1 MSDRVEIVAL
11 PGIPEIAEGD
21 RLGELI
27 VTGARDCGA
36 PLTDDHVA
44 VISQKVVSKAEGRI
58 RSLSEVEPS
67 ERARA
72 LATELDKDARMVE
85 LVLSESLRVV
95 RADHGVLIVE
105 TRGGWICANAG
116 IDASNVPGN
125 EIVALLPRD
134 ADASA
139 RRIRAEIAAAG
150 DCRPAVLVTDSFG
163 RPWRIGQA
171 EVAIG
176 CAGLSALDDWRGRG
190 DSHGRPLAA
199 TVTAIADQIASAA
212 DLVRDKTS
220 SSPVVLVEGAGRWRV
235 DADGPGAASALQ
247 RSAAEDLF
255 R

>member
-11 PGIPEIAEGD
+11 GGIPEIAAGD

-27 VTGARDCGA
+27 VAAGRNSGLRLA
-36 PLTDDHVA
+36 DDQVV
-44 VISQKVVSKAEGRI
+44 VISQKVVSKSEGRT
-58 RSLSEVEPS
+58 RALSEVEPS

-72 LATELDKDARMVE
+72 LATELDKDARMIE
-85 LVLSESLRVV
+85 LVLTESLRVV

-116 IDASNVPGN
+116 IDASNVPGD

-150 DCRPAVLVTDSFG
+150 GRRPAVVIADSFG

-176 CAGLSALDDWRGRG
+176 CAGLAALEDWRGRP

-199 TVTAIADQIASAA
+199 TTVAVADQIASAA

-220 SSPVVLVEGAGRWRV
+220 SSPVVLIEGAGRWRV
-235 DADGPGAASALQ
+235 DADGPGAAPALQ